1 MTRPTPALLASA
13 IIACSAAALLP
24 PTAWVAGAAARQAH
38 AKPAAADAQTVADFL
53 KRCDDYVALHKKIDS
68 GLPRLP
74 RNATPE
80 QIDRGQQALSQGI
93 TAARSS
99 AKPGDVFVPATQAYL
114 RQVLTRV
121 FRNPDGKQLRSSILD
136 ENPIDAAVG
145 VNRPYP
151 DSIPLSTMP
160 PQILNA
166 LPKLPAELEYRF
178 VGERLILFDHHAH
191 IIVDYVDRALPR
203 V

>member
-1 MTRPTPALLASA
+1 MTRLTPALLALTIGASSA
-13 IIACSAAALLP
+13 VALLP
-24 PTAWVAGAAARQAH
+24 PAALVAGASGRLAQAQ
-38 AKPAAADAQTVADFL
+38 PPAADAQTVSDFL
-53 KRCDDYVALHKKIDS
+53 KRCNDYVVLHNKVNQ
-68 GLPRLP
+68 GLPKLP

-80 QIDRGQQALSQGI
+80 QIDQGQQALSKGI
-93 TAARSS
+93 TTARSS
-99 AKPGDVFVPATQAYL
+99 AKAGDVIAPATQAYL

-121 FRNPDGKQLRSSILD
+121 FSNPDGKQLRSSILD

-145 VNRPYP
+145 VNQPYP

-160 PQILNA
+160 PQILDA
-166 LPKLPAELEYRF
+166 LPKLPEELEYRF